1 MISNEYLVSDRNS
14 NLIKLR
20 KRAEESNLT
29 PKEEALFIT
38 MYARTKTGRKNQTYQ
53 VNCFVASLRCFIGS
67 LCCSTPF
74 HFVLHFVSLVFTSCS
89 TSFFLSF
96 TSCST
101 SFLLFFIWASE
112 KKVKNS
118 SRNKHSYI

>member
-53 VNCFVASLRCFIGS
+53 VNCFIDPLRWFTSL
-67 LCCSTPF
+67 
-74 HFVLHFVSLVFTSCS
+74 LHFVGSLRYSTSLVHFVTPLRWFTS
-89 TSFFLSF
+89 
-96 TSCST
+96 
-101 SFLLFFIWASE
+101 LLYFVGSLRY
-112 KKVKNS
+112 S
-118 SRNKHSYI
+118 

>member
-1 MISNEYLVSDRNS
+1 MKYLVSDRNS

-53 VNCFVASLRCFIGS
+53 VNCFVASLRCFVAPLRGS
-67 LCCSTPF
+67 TSLVHFVPLVL
-74 HFVLHFVSLVFTSCS
+74 HFVLHFVPLVLHFVIHFVLHTGFCS
-89 TSFFLSF
+89 SFFVLH
-96 TSCST
+96 
-101 SFLLFFIWASE
+101 LGL
-112 KKVKNS
+112 
-118 SRNKHSYI
+118 

>member
-53 VNCFVASLRCFIGS
+53 GTK
-67 LCCSTPF
+67 CSIKEIIQ
-74 HFVLHFVSLVFTSCS
+74 S
-89 TSFFLSF
+89 TKQFYKEGCTRSGRLY
-96 TSCST
+96 
-101 SFLLFFIWASE
+101 LNNR
-112 KKVKNS
+112 K
-118 SRNKHSYI
+118 